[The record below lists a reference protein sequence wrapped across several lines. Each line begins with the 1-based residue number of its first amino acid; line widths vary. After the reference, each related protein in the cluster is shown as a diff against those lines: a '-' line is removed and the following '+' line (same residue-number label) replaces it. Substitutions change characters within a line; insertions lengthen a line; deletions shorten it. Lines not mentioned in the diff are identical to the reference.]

1 MIAALYTVYVLNCL
15 FLIMVVLLQA
25 GRGGGL
31 SLAGGG
37 GGAVMGASGA
47 STFLQKL
54 TVGSA
59 TGFMCMS
66 LLLVYVSSSRDTVDA
81 AGTYA
86 GSGATDEVP
95 FPTPAPGAAPIEVTP
110 ATEST
115 STPAPAAAPIEVVPA
130 APAPEA
136 PAEMAPVEVAPA
148 EVAPAEPAA
157 APEAAPAAGS
167 AAGQ

>member
-31 SLAGGG
+31 SLAGGGG

-66 LLLVYVSSSRDTVDA
+66 LLLVYVSSTRDTVDA
-81 AGTYA
+81 GTFE
-86 GSGATDEVP
+86 GSGPAGAVP
-95 FPTPAPGAAPIEVTP
+95 FPTPAPGAAPVEVTP

-136 PAEMAPVEVAPA
+136 PAEMVPVEVAPA
-148 EVAPAEPAA
+148 EVAPVEPAA
-157 APEAAPAAGS
+157 APEAVPAAGS